1 MTTQQGNS
9 VSDSVTEPN
18 GGAVFGG
25 GTTNTATENHNH
37 VI

>member
-1 MTTQQGNS
+1 MTAQRNS

-18 GGAVFGG
+18 GGAVFG
-25 GTTNTATENHNH
+25 TTATNTAATENHNH